1 MQSKNCVGAR
11 PINACAARPRRIKPS
26 LYRRVLHIIYKQ
38 TAGLF
43 LDLQPADIAVLEMP
57 TLTKPHPFGRKAV
70 FRAMDRHKCPLSVRL
85 NQTIAAAVRL
95 VRQQDQS
102 CKRELRKLCRGKAAK
117 HALFSDWCN
126 ERDRCSCPSE
136 DIGDII
142 SASANGKTLAVRMQ
156 VFLCSRQMIDTDNDV
171 YAG

>member
-1 MQSKNCVGAR
+1 MSALRSPQPNNSSSR
-11 PINACAARPRRIKPS
+11 SPRSAARP
-26 LYRRVLHIIYKQ
+26 VL
-38 TAGLF
+38 
-43 LDLQPADIAVLEMP
+43 P
-57 TLTKPHPFGRKAV
+57 
-70 FRAMDRHKCPLSVRL
+70 
-85 NQTIAAAVRL
+85 
-95 VRQQDQS
+95 
-102 CKRELRKLCRGKAAK
+102 KRELRKLCRGKAAK
-117 HALFSDWCN
+117 HALFSDRRN